1 VPLGRINYPVTLRR
15 NVLVVCGA
23 VLIAIAACLRVS
35 EARAQMK
42 ADFVATRSVKLKNP
56 HDLKL
61 SPDSKHLFVSD
72 VGNNCVAI
80 LDAET
85 LALVSSFGSD
95 HQSGT
100 HDVDFDIAGRAYLA
114 DTDKN
119 CVTIYDMSGTQ
130 AKLVGELSERVRGP
144 EGMLAHP
151 NESIYVGGCV
161 VGQCRRL

>member
-1 VPLGRINYPVTLRR
+1 VPLGRINYPVTLRH

-95 HQSGT
+95 
-100 HDVDFDIAGRAYLA
+100 
-114 DTDKN
+114 
-119 CVTIYDMSGTQ
+119 C
-130 AKLVGELSERVRGP
+130 
-144 EGMLAHP
+144 
-151 NESIYVGGCV
+151 
-161 VGQCRRL
+161 